1 LPAAAGYQPYVDL
14 LQSGTADVEPAGGLQ
29 ELQQA
34 MGATDEEMA
43 MLQQLGE
50 GSWPLEN
57 ADIMD
62 LDNQKSDSATPTVAS
77 MSTSSTPTT
86 TVASKVVNLVEGTTG
101 EKTRREED
109 GNAVSSIAMVP
120 CIQSAKFGFF
130 ISSVL
135 MFSK

>member
-1 LPAAAGYQPYVDL
+1 MDL